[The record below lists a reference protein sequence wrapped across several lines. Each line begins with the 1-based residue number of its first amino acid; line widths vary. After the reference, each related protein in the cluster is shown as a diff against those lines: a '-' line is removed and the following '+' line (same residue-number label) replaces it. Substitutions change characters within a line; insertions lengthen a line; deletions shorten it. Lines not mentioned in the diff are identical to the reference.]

1 MGADDSLLWPLQVIP
16 GKFIAFA
23 GPSYNGWTPPPAYYA
38 EHFKRLGVSTV
49 IRTNQK
55 LYDAS
60 EFTRQVM
67 VVAPT
72 AAAAH

>member
-1 MGADDSLLWPLQVIP
+1 MMLHA
-16 GKFIAFA
+16 A
-23 GPSYNGWTPPPAYYA
+23 GPSYNGWTPSPAYYA

-60 EFTRQVM
+60 EFTRQVRNCPISALS
-67 VVAPT
+67 VG
-72 AAAAH
+72 H